1 MKIIGLMLC
10 RNSDWILGLSARAAL
25 MWCDGLVIY
34 NHSSHDRTKYLIR
47 DLLVENPQRVM
58 PMQFFHPRFVE
69 MEMRNDMLC
78 MARHGTRRK
87 RKSHEGYERATHIA
101 LIDDDEVL
109 SGNLL
114 PNIRDM
120 VEETPKGSVLMLPW
134 LQVVN
139 AINEP
144 TEWGVMTSGHWG
156 RSPVSVAFPD
166 LPELHWASQAGG
178 YDHHHRHPMGR
189 EFSPFSP
196 LADRTGGLMHFQ
208 FASRRRLLAKQ
219 FWYQLQER
227 LRWPDRAVKMIRE
240 TYSFTVEES
249 AAAKVETVPA
259 EWFEPY
265 AHLMQHLHLDR
276 EPWQESECKRLLAQN
291 PGIAEGLNDFGLLKK
306 WGIS

>member
-25 MWCDGLVIY
+25 MWCDGLVFCM
-34 NHSSHDRTKYLIR
+34 HSCTDETRKIVAEVHR
-47 DLLVENPQRVM
+47 ENRCKVAFRSCWNDQWNE
-58 PMQFFHPRFVE
+58 MQ
-69 MEMRNDMLC
+69 MRQDMLEIGRG
-78 MARHGTRRK
+78 MAAECK
-87 RKSHEGYERATHIA
+87 NPTHFA

-139 AINEP
+139 AVNEP
-144 TEWGVMTSGHWG
+144 AEWGVMTSGHWG

-166 LPELHWASQAGG
+166 LPELHWAAQAGG

-189 EFSPFSP
+189 PFAGHYP
-196 LADRTGGLMHFQ
+196 ILNRDAGLMHFQ

-227 LRWPDRAVKMIRE
+227 LRWPSRPVDQIAA
-240 TYSFTVEES
+240 TYSFTVAES
-249 AAAKVETVPA
+249 AAAKVATVPA

-265 AHLMQHLHLDR
+265 EHLMQHLHLDR
-276 EPWQESECKRLLAQN
+276 EPWQEAECKRLLAQN
-291 PGIAEGLNDFGLLKK
+291 PGVGEGLNDFGLLKE